1 MVIQR
6 PSLIKP
12 NLNTPFHID
21 FSWWKENDNNWR
33 IFLFSCLCEEHQN
46 TFKDATNILE
56 IDWIDPNTAEVT
68 RVDGIQHILT
78 THCARQSDFLT
89 RTTTLV
95 DSVFRVFLANGNQP
109 LTIQELSDKIEK
121 PAVTLLRTLS
131 GPKVYYGIRPLL
143 AKK

>member
-1 MVIQR
+1 
-6 PSLIKP
+6 
-12 NLNTPFHID
+12 
-21 FSWWKENDNNWR
+21 
-33 IFLFSCLCEEHQN
+33 
-46 TFKDATNILE
+46 
-56 IDWIDPNTAEVT
+56 
-68 RVDGIQHILT
+68 VDGIQHILT

-109 LTIQELSDKIEK
+109 LTIQELSDKIGK